1 MTQAAAV
8 PPGTRRFASVDVL
21 RGWAVAAMLL
31 VNNPGDW
38 GHVFAP
44 LRHADWH
51 GFTPTDLIFPLFLF
65 LVGVSISLGLRSGT
79 AMATIW
85 LRALRLV
92 AAGLLLHL
100 VAMWAYDLPA
110 FRPWGVLQRIGLCY
124 GVAATLALHT
134 SARAQWLLLGALL
147 LGYWALLAMTGG
159 YEPLHNL
166 ASRVDAAML
175 GRHAHQFDPAT
186 GLGHEP
192 EGLLSTLPAIAT
204 TLIGVRAG
212 AWLRDRGN
220 TRLLLAAMVALV
232 LGLAWSQLMPLNK
245 QLWTSSFVIYA
256 AGWSLLLLALCHYVF
271 DLRNAP
277 ALGRSMG
284 INAITAYAGS
294 WLLACL
300 LSGSGLLRPLYQHL
314 FASWVTPAFGP
325 HAASLAYAVAFVA
338 LWWWLMWGMQ
348 RKGIRI
354 SI

>member
-1 MTQAAAV
+1 M
-8 PPGTRRFASVDVL
+8 
-21 RGWAVAAMLL
+21 
-31 VNNPGDW
+31 
-38 GHVFAP
+38 
-44 LRHADWH
+44 
-51 GFTPTDLIFPLFLF
+51 
-65 LVGVSISLGLRSGT
+65 
-79 AMATIW
+79 
-85 LRALRLV
+85 
-92 AAGLLLHL
+92 
-100 VAMWAYDLPA
+100 
-110 FRPWGVLQRIGLCY
+110 
-124 GVAATLALHT
+124 
-134 SARAQWLLLGALL
+134 GALL

-166 ASRVDAAML
+166 GSRVDAAML
-175 GRHAHQFDPAT
+175 GRYAYQFDPAT

-212 AWLRDRGN
+212 AWLRDHGS
-220 TRLLLAAMVALV
+220 TRLLLTAMVALV
-232 LGLAWSQLMPLNK
+232 LGLAWSQLLPLNK
-245 QLWTSSFVIYA
+245 QLWTSSFVVYA
-256 AGWSLLLLALCHYVF
+256 AGWSLLLLALCHDVF

-284 INAITAYAGS
+284 LNAISAYAGS

-300 LSGSGLLRPLYQHL
+300 LSGTGLLRPLYQHL